1 MIHKQ
6 TDTWRNPQEKRVKKN
21 AHVNEAWW
29 WNLVLWRNHIYVVV
43 QFFLNQFKIFKLVL
57 FCYTSLIFSNTSPFY
72 CLSWRFFIQNFF
84 CFSTYI
90 SIYFSHILFLLHA
103 FATLISFL
111 QETKFF
117 PCHPDWALVY
127 IPESTVSNS
136 SVGYLYESANPIVE
150 HVHVSEGK
158 LKGALLVFFPF
169 T

>member
-43 QFFLNQFKIFKLVL
+43 QFFFWFKFFLNQFKIFKLVL

-84 CFSTYI
+84 CFSAYI
-90 SIYFSHILFLLHA
+90 SFYFGHILFLLHA
-103 FATLISFL
+103 FATLTSFL

-117 PCHPDWALVY
+117 RSHPDWTLVY

-136 SVGYLYESANPIVE
+136 SVGY
-150 HVHVSEGK
+150 
-158 LKGALLVFFPF
+158 
-169 T
+169 

>member
-1 MIHKQ
+1 M
-6 TDTWRNPQEKRVKKN
+6 
-21 AHVNEAWW
+21 
-29 WNLVLWRNHIYVVV
+29 
-43 QFFLNQFKIFKLVL
+43 
-57 FCYTSLIFSNTSPFY
+57 LIFF
-72 CLSWRFFIQNFF
+72 CLSA
-84 CFSTYI
+84 YI
-90 SIYFSHILFLLHA
+90 SIYLILLYA

-117 PCHPDWALVY
+117 PCHPGWVLVY

-158 LKGALLVFFPF
+158 LKGAGVVFSPF

>member
-1 MIHKQ
+1 M
-6 TDTWRNPQEKRVKKN
+6 
-21 AHVNEAWW
+21 
-29 WNLVLWRNHIYVVV
+29 
-43 QFFLNQFKIFKLVL
+43 
-57 FCYTSLIFSNTSPFY
+57 LIFF
-72 CLSWRFFIQNFF
+72 CLSA
-84 CFSTYI
+84 YI
-90 SIYFSHILFLLHA
+90 SIYLILLYA

-117 PCHPDWALVY
+117 PFHPGWVLVY

-158 LKGALLVFFPF
+158 LKGAGVVFSPF